1 MAGIENKKFSH
12 SAVETFDGCPYK
24 YKLKNIDKLETWFDQ
39 RPNNALVLGTALHE
53 SIETMD
59 IDSALEKY
67 FSNYNEVNEDVWL
80 EAYKVRLVAEN
91 AIEKLPRGIYEY
103 KLLTDDFIGFIDLLV
118 PVGKGVYDIYDFK
131 YSNNV
136 SKYLKS
142 PQVHLYKY
150 YFEKITGE
158 TIRNIYYVFLPKNS
172 DVWDR
177 SEMTFEEFK
186 KSIFEKLHDSKP
198 RIEKVEYDKKYV
210 GYYFSR
216 RAKLINYLTLGL
228 EFEPRV
234 SWKCQWCQYKA
245 YCVSGGTD
253 THEIKILPFEQLKLD
268 LDGDDSNIS

>member
-131 YSNNV
+131 YSNNL
-136 SKYLKS
+136 SPYLKR
-142 PQVHLYKY
+142 PQVHLSTSHLATIKD
-150 YFEKITGE
+150 E
-158 TIRNIYYVFLPKNS
+158 TTPDTYSVFFP
-172 DVWDR
+172 
-177 SEMTFEEFK
+177 
-186 KSIFEKLHDSKP
+186 
-198 RIEKVEYDKKYV
+198 
-210 GYYFSR
+210 
-216 RAKLINYLTLGL
+216 
-228 EFEPRV
+228 
-234 SWKCQWCQYKA
+234 
-245 YCVSGGTD
+245 
-253 THEIKILPFEQLKLD
+253 TH
-268 LDGDDSNIS
+268 